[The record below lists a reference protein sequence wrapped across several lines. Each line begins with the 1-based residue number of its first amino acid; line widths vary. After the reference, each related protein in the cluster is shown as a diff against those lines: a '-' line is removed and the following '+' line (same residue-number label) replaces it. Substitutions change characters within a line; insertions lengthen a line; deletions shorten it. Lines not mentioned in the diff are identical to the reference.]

1 MTSFFILSFVAIY
14 FLILFVISY
23 ITGKNADT
31 KSFFL
36 ANKQAPWYLVAF
48 GMIGDSL
55 SGITY
60 LSVPGAVGKS
70 NFYYL
75 QVVFGYTLG
84 YIVIA
89 KILLPLYYRMNLTS
103 IYSYLLERFGNVSQK
118 TGSFFFLLS
127 RTLGA
132 ALRLY
137 LSANVFQVFVFDKFG
152 IPFSV
157 TLSVIIIFMFIY
169 TYQGG
174 IKTLVWTD
182 SLQSLFL
189 VAGVIL
195 SIAAIGTKMNWGVT
209 EMSHQISTSP
219 YTNLF
224 NWHWQEKQ
232 FFLKQFFSGAFI
244 AIVMTGLDQNMM
256 QKNLS
261 CKSLGDA
268 QKNLY
273 WFSGIV
279 VIVNIFFLSLGVLLY
294 LYSTANGME
303 IPSKTDHLFP
313 LLALNH
319 LGLFASMVFIL
330 GLTAATFNSADS
342 VLTTLTTSFCVD
354 FLNVENPGKYSEKQK
369 TGIRH
374 KVQISFGIVL
384 LLLIL
389 GFQSFIDDA
398 VINAVLT
405 MAGYTYGPLLGMF
418 AFGIFTNQKPIDK
431 FVPMVCILAPVIC
444 FFIANNSKQLFGG
457 YEFGFELLILNGALT
472 FLGLWALAK
481 KKDLR

>member
-1 MTSFFILSFVAIY
+1 MSPSLILAFVALY
-14 FLILFVISY
+14 FLILLIISY

-55 SGITY
+55 SGVTY

-75 QVVFGYTLG
+75 QVVLGYTLG

-89 KILLPLYYRMNLTS
+89 KVLLPLYYRMNLTS
-103 IYSYLLERFGNVSQK
+103 IYSYLLERFGKVSQK

-132 ALRLY
+132 AIRLF

-152 IPFSV
+152 IPFAV
-157 TLSVIIIFMFIY
+157 TLTVIIIFMFIY

-174 IKTLVWTD
+174 IKTLIWTD

-195 SIAAIGTKMNWGVT
+195 SIIVIGREMNWGVG
-209 EMSHQISTSP
+209 EMVGKILNSP
-219 YTNLF
+219 YSDVF

-232 FFLKQFFSGAFI
+232 FFFKQFFSGAFI
-244 AIVMTGLDQNMM
+244 AIVMSGLDQNMM

-279 VIVNIFFLSLGVLLY
+279 VLVNIFFLSLGALLY
-294 LYSTANGME
+294 LYSNAKGIG
-303 IPSKTDHLFP
+303 IPPKTDHLFP

-319 LGLFASMVFIL
+319 LGVFASLVFIL

-342 VLTTLTTSFCVD
+342 VLTTLTTSYCVD
-354 FLNVENPGKYSEKQK
+354 FLDMEKENKYSEKQK
-369 TGIRH
+369 TWLRH
-374 KVQISFGIVL
+374 NVQIVFGFIL
-384 LLLIL
+384 LFLIL
-389 GFQSFIDDA
+389 GFKSFINDA

-405 MAGYTYGPLLGMF
+405 MAGYTYGPLLGLF
-418 AFGIFTNQKPIDK
+418 TFGIFMKQKPKDIY
-431 FVPMVCILAPVIC
+431 VPVVCVVAPILC
-444 FFIANNSKQLFGG
+444 FFIDKYSQQIFLG
-457 YEFGFELLILNGALT
+457 YEFGFELLILNGGLT
-472 FLGLWALAK
+472 FLGLWGISGRK
-481 KKDLR
+481 EHG